1 MTDMNKLRAT
11 YESKENGYTINIDYT
26 FYCEDGDYITP
37 GAHDIE
43 VTEVYID
50 GYSIPLRFFNDYIYD
65 SLEDDIIGH
74 ALENK

>member
-1 MTDMNKLRAT
+1 MNRLRAT
-11 YESKENGYTINIDYT
+11 YETTERDYTISVDYT
-26 FYCEDGDYITP
+26 FHWEDGDYITP

-43 VTEVYID
+43 VTEVYVN
-50 GYSIPLRFFNDYIYD
+50 GCSIPLRFFNDYIYE